1 MVTVISGEDHLNA
14 VLAVN
19 PFTALC
25 FTASWSK
32 PCAALDLAAVASS
45 VDGVVMI
52 DCEDDDDDLQ
62 GTYHIGELPF
72 WVAFRN
78 DQRLA
83 LRDIEPD
90 MANSGEDMIKIL
102 KEVAA
107 EGGDDVCS
115 GTRSDVGVDG
125 LLSLA
130 DGAGSMGDRPVPIT
144 LLSGFLGTGK
154 TTTLTH
160 ILRNKEGLRL
170 GVIVND
176 MAKMNVDA
184 KVIQHIQ
191 DEHME
196 AQEGVT
202 DEHPVQ
208 SEQAFDVAAQ
218 IDKCQLEACRDG
230 CLCVGPFEDA
240 WIRKGLDKCQLESC
254 RNGCV
259 CIGPA
264 HQHSGLTS
272 PAKEKA
278 KVQKEVAAMVTMDN
292 GCVCCSLREDLI
304 AQCDLMARQAQEAG
318 KPLDGIVIEGSGIAE
333 PQPIAI
339 GFVADSQRRASEMKY
354 NEHKKLVKAFPP
366 PSAKIDT
373 LVTLVDSERFL
384 QDYNSVISVG
394 EEKRLQLEEGAS
406 DLDTRKVVK
415 LLIDQVECANV
426 IVLNKTDLVQPEQL
440 EQLKI
445 ILSSLNPSAKQLVSS
460 YGKVPLSEIIATNSF
475 TSLSVIAKGLSA
487 APTSTVTTFMKSFVW
502 SPSKHGRPLHSER
515 LRALQQGWVR
525 TNPSVLR
532 SKGWVWCA
540 SRPQRAI
547 YWSQAG
553 NYLQLQYSDGF
564 DGTYQTQP
572 EDRPPA
578 LKSNTSVA
586 EDVEEKG
593 LSPGLSPGSAADWL
607 SEIVIIGIGLDEKSI
622 RAQLEACVLTD
633 AEFELGESR
642 WISGSLGPD
651 KLRLVGHSWDDLRI
665 KEEIIISFWV
675 KVALVLSFIT
685 IIYNLTEGVI
695 AISMGVADESVAL
708 MGFGVDSFVEVV
720 SACFVLA
727 RLCGEKAGAG
737 SGGRDSLKH
746 HSSYYSA
753 ERIGTFCIG
762 ILLIVLALS
771 AFAGAVIRLLAA
783 EGPSDTLSGII
794 ISAISLFGMFFLYY
808 FKMYAA
814 VIIDSSTLEKD
825 AACSLGCIQLS
836 ATLFISSLLTKVWPA
851 LWWLDSAAAIILAL
865 VFFFE
870 GKSTLQLASRDD
882 FDGCV
887 CCASTNSWLYA
898 RLKSQLITP
907 AGYLKGAAIGWG
919 AGSETKTSSTAGAGK
934 APLVVGESK
943 APKCFEV

>member
-1 MVTVISGEDHLNA
+1 
-14 VLAVN
+14 
-19 PFTALC
+19 
-25 FTASWSK
+25 
-32 PCAALDLAAVASS
+32 
-45 VDGVVMI
+45 MI

-208 SEQAFDVAAQ
+208 SEQAFGVAAQ
-218 IDKCQLEACRDG
+218 IDKCQLEA
-230 CLCVGPFEDA
+230 
-240 WIRKGLDKCQLESC
+240 C

-304 AQCDLMARQAQEAG
+304 AQCDLMGRQAQEAG

-475 TSLSVIAKGLSA
+475 TSLSVIAEGLSA

-515 LRALQQGWVR
+515 LHALQQGWVR

-593 LSPGLSPGSAADWL
+593 L
-607 SEIVIIGIGLDEKSI
+607 DEKSI

-665 KEEIIISFWV
+665 KEEII
-675 KVALVLSFIT
+675 
-685 IIYNLTEGVI
+685 
-695 AISMGVADESVAL
+695 
-708 MGFGVDSFVEVV
+708 
-720 SACFVLA
+720 
-727 RLCGEKAGAG
+727 
-737 SGGRDSLKH
+737 
-746 HSSYYSA
+746 
-753 ERIGTFCIG
+753 
-762 ILLIVLALS
+762 
-771 AFAGAVIRLLAA
+771 
-783 EGPSDTLSGII
+783 
-794 ISAISLFGMFFLYY
+794 
-808 FKMYAA
+808 
-814 VIIDSSTLEKD
+814 
-825 AACSLGCIQLS
+825 
-836 ATLFISSLLTKVWPA
+836 
-851 LWWLDSAAAIILAL
+851 
-865 VFFFE
+865 
-870 GKSTLQLASRDD
+870 
-882 FDGCV
+882 
-887 CCASTNSWLYA
+887 
-898 RLKSQLITP
+898 
-907 AGYLKGAAIGWG
+907 
-919 AGSETKTSSTAGAGK
+919 
-934 APLVVGESK
+934 
-943 APKCFEV
+943 